1 MNPDILSVKG
11 LSRSFGRKKAVD
23 GLNFT
28 AARGE
33 VVGLLGRNGSG
44 KTTFFKLILDMLDP
58 DSGEIQAA
66 GISPDGSGSIRQD
79 IGYVPERP
87 SFHNF
92 MSVMETLKLRAAIYK
107 KWDMQKAVST
117 AAKLGLRLDRKIQG
131 MSKGETAKL
140 AWICAVSHNP
150 SLLLLDEADSG
161 LDYLVK
167 EKIIE
172 GLIGEL
178 VSADK
183 TIILASHT
191 MENFMGIIDRL
202 ALISRGSV
210 QSTYDGDTLRSSVYR
225 VTARVRPGAAAVAG
239 APYARLISEDGPVKI
254 FGVIGESGLKTLS
267 GLEIFESVQSERM
280 SEAEA
285 FTLLLSGTRE
295 EL

>member
-28 AARGE
+28 AAGGE

-44 KTTFFKLILDMLDP
+44 KTTFFKLIMDMLDP
-58 DSGEIQAA
+58 DSGEILAA
-66 GISPDGSGSIRQD
+66 GISPDGSGRIRQD

-87 SFHNF
+87 VFHVF
-92 MSVMETLKLRAAIYK
+92 MTVMETLRLRAALYK
-107 KWDMQKAVST
+107 KWDMAKAVST
-117 AAKLGLRLDRKIQG
+117 AAKLGLRLDRRIQG

-150 SLLLLDEADSG
+150 VLLLLDEADSG

-178 VSADK
+178 ISADK
-183 TIILASHT
+183 TIVLASHT
-191 MENFMGIIDRL
+191 MENFSGIIDRL
-202 ALISRGSV
+202 SVISRGSV
-210 QSTYDGDTLRSSVYR
+210 QGTYDGETLRNSVYR
-225 VTARVRPGAAAVAG
+225 VTARLKPGTAAAPAPGAW
-239 APYARLISEDGPVKI
+239 LISEDGPVKT
-254 FGVIGESGLKTLS
+254 FGVIGESSHKNLS
-267 GLEIFESVQSERM
+267 GLGIFESVQSEKM
-280 SEAEA
+280 SETEA
-285 FTLLLSGTRE
+285 FTLLLSVTPE

>member
-1 MNPDILSVKG
+1 MNPDILSVKD

-33 VVGLLGRNGSG
+33 VIGLLGRNGSG

-58 DSGEIQAA
+58 DSGEILAA
-66 GISPDGSGSIRQD
+66 GISPDGSGRIRQE

-87 SFHNF
+87 TFHGYMN
-92 MSVMETLKLRAAIYK
+92 VMETLKLRAAIYK
-107 KWDMQKAVST
+107 KWDMSKAVST
-117 AAKLGLRLDRKIQG
+117 AAKLGLSLDREIQG

-150 SLLLLDEADSG
+150 VLLLLDEADSG

-183 TIILASHT
+183 TIVLASHM
-191 MENFMGIIDRL
+191 MENFIGIIDKL
-202 ALISRGSV
+202 SVISRGSV
-210 QSTYDGDTLRSSVYR
+210 QGTYDGETLRSSVYR
-225 VTARVRPGAAAVAG
+225 VTARIKPGTTVASV
-239 APYARLISEDGPVKI
+239 PDARLISEDGPVKV
-254 FGVIGESGLKTLS
+254 FGVIGESGLKSLS
-267 GLEIFESVQSERM
+267 GLEIFESVQSEKM

-285 FTLLLSGTRE
+285 FTLLLSGTQE

>member
-11 LSRSFGRKKAVD
+11 LSRYFGRKKALD
-23 GLNFT
+23 GFNFT

-66 GISPDGSGSIRQD
+66 GISPDGSGRIRQD

-87 SFHNF
+87 SFHSF

-107 KWDMQKAVST
+107 KWDMQKAVLT
-117 AAKLGLRLDRKIQG
+117 AAKLGLRLDRKIRG

-150 SLLLLDEADSG
+150 ALLLLDEADSG

-210 QSTYDGDTLRSSVYR
+210 QSTYDGDMLRNSVYR

-239 APYARLISEDGPVKI
+239 AANARLISEDGPLKV

-280 SEAEA
+280 GEAEV
-285 FTLLLSGTRE
+285 FTLLLSGTQE